1 MAENMIANFMKKGP
15 KRVNKQKGYTTE
27 RFEPGSAV
35 IMLIFQIKRLNL
47 SPKKNLVVSFSS
59 VFNLI

>member
-1 MAENMIANFMKKGP
+1 MANFMKKGP
-15 KRVNKQKGYTTE
+15 KRVKKQKGDTTE
-27 RFEPGSAV
+27 RFVPGSAV

-59 VFNLI
+59 VFN